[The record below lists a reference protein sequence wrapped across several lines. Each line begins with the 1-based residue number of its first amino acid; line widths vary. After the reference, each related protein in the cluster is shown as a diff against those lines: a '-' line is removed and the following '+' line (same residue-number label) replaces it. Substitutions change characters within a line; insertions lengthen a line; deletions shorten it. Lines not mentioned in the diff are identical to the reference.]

1 VSDVGWESTGSNIM
15 WEKFTSSSKR
25 VIKYAHEEAKHF
37 RNDVVDTEH
46 LLLGLLKDEN
56 SFAVKALVQMEVN
69 IEKVRS
75 SVIQEIPI
83 GNYDFENLNFSKQSK
98 EVLELAYKEARQLRH
113 TFIGSEHLLL
123 GLLRVQDCKACE
135 ILNQHTVT
143 YQSAKKVIIGMIQQ
157 PPAKKA
163 RSKTPTLDEFGI
175 DLNQLALDGKLDP
188 VVGRKMEIKRLIQ
201 ILSKRTKNN
210 PVLIGEPGVG
220 KTAIVEGLAQ
230 MIISDKVPGTL
241 KKARMVA
248 LDLAGLVAGTKF
260 RGEFEDRLKRVMKE
274 IMSADQEEPIILFID
289 ELHTVIGAGAAEGA
303 IDASN
308 ILKPA
313 LSRGELRCIGATTNN
328 EYKKYIERN
337 GALERRFQPVTVEEP
352 DMEETMDIL
361 YGLKDRYETHH
372 GVEITDEAIR
382 AATQYSQRFIT
393 SRSLPDKAIDLLDEA
408 CSKVAVFDS
417 LEEIE
422 CEAAKA
428 PVGAVAGTES
438 VVEVPTR
445 VEVPEDES
453 YDYERDYES
462 VDDDEEDPDTQEE
475 CDSGSKVRPAVTE
488 EDIAQVV
495 HAWTGIPVSAIAE
508 EETRKLLKTEESL
521 QVRVKGQEKAI
532 EILARALRRARV
544 GLKDPKRPTGA
555 FLFTGPTG
563 VGKTELAKALAEFL
577 FGDEKALIRF
587 DMSEYMERHS
597 VSRLVGAPPGYVG
610 YDEGGQLTEAVKRR
624 PYSVILMD
632 EIEKAHYE
640 VFNILLQ
647 IMEDGV
653 VTDSHGRHVDLKNSI
668 IILTSNLGTDS
679 IGMDEPL
686 GFRTKSVDDLST
698 DQIYKQMEP
707 KVKEALKRAFRPEFL
722 NRLDEIILF
731 RALSPEDIIEIADKF
746 LDRVSE
752 SALEHELNLEYTQEL
767 KHYLARS
774 GFNKAQGAR
783 PLRRVIQKEIEDPL
797 SEQILR
803 AEYSPGDTV
812 KIDVEGEG
820 DEQKIVFKRRE
831 LALPEGE
838 HAAIPAVAEEPE
850 T

>member
-1 VSDVGWESTGSNIM
+1 M

-37 RNDVVDTEH
+37 RNDAVDTEH

-56 SFAVKALVQMEVN
+56 SFAVKALFQMDVN

-75 SVIQEIPI
+75 AVIQDIPI

-123 GLLRVQDCKACE
+123 GLLRVTDCKAAD
-135 ILNQHTVT
+135 ILNQHGVS
-143 YQSAKKVIIGMIQQ
+143 YQQAKKVIIGMIQQ
-157 PPAKKA
+157 APPAKKT
-163 RSKTPTLDEFGI
+163 RSKTPTLDEFGT
-175 DLNQLALDGKLDP
+175 DLNVLARDGKLDP
-188 VVGRKMEIKRLIQ
+188 VVGRKTEINRLIQ

-230 MIISDKVPGTL
+230 LIIQDQVPGAL
-241 KKARMVA
+241 KKARMVS

-274 IMSADQEEPIILFID
+274 ITSADQEEPIILFID

-313 LSRGELRCIGATTNN
+313 LARGELRCIGATTNN

-337 GALERRFQPVTVEEP
+337 GALERRFQPVNVDEPTVP
-352 DMEETMDIL
+352 ETIEIL
-361 YGLKDRYETHH
+361 NGLKERYEDHH
-372 GVEITDEAIR
+372 GVEITNESVL
-382 AATQYSQRFIT
+382 AAANYSHRFIT

-408 CSKVAVFDS
+408 CSKVAVFRNLD
-417 LEEIE
+417 EIE
-422 CEAAKA
+422 TEAAKM
-428 PVGAVAGTES
+428 PIGVRAGVES
-438 VVEVPTR
+438 TVEVPTR
-445 VEVPEDES
+445 VDIPDEDIS
-453 YDYERDYES
+453 
-462 VDDDEEDPDTQEE
+462 DEEDENYPLRDEIDEQYEDD
-475 CDSGSKVRPAVTE
+475 DSSGTPKIRPAVTE

-495 HAWTGIPVSAIAE
+495 HAWTGIPVAAIAE
-508 EETRKLLKTEESL
+508 EETLKLLRTEEIL
-521 QVRVKGQEKAI
+521 RQRVKGQERAI
-532 EILARALRRARV
+532 EVLGRALRRARV
-544 GLKDPKRPTGA
+544 GLKDPKRPTGC
-555 FLFTGPTG
+555 FLFCGPTG
-563 VGKTELAKALAEFL
+563 VGKTELAKTLAEFL

-653 VTDSHGRHVDLKNSI
+653 VTDSHGRHVDLRNCI
-668 IILTSNLGTDS
+668 LILTSNLGTDS
-679 IGMDEPL
+679 IGIDEPL
-686 GFRTKSVDDLST
+686 GFRTKSIDDLSS

-707 KVKEALKRAFRPEFL
+707 KVNEALKRAFRPEFL
-722 NRLDEIILF
+722 NRLDEIIIF
-731 RALSPEDIIEIADKF
+731 RALSEEDIIDIADKF
-746 LDRVSE
+746 LDRVND
-752 SALEHELNLEYTQEL
+752 SAVEHELNLEYTDQL
-767 KHYLARS
+767 KVYLARK
-774 GFNKAQGAR
+774 GFSKAQGAR

-797 SEQILR
+797 SEQILQGNFN
-803 AEYSPGDTV
+803 PGDTV
-812 KIDVEGEG
+812 MVDVTGEG
-820 DEQKIVFKRRE
+820 DNQKITFNKIQ
-831 LALPEGE
+831 LALEPPKIPEE
-838 HAAIPAVAEEPE
+838 S
-850 T
+850 TSK

>member
-1 VSDVGWESTGSNIM
+1 M

-37 RNDVVDTEH
+37 RNDAVDTEH

-56 SFAVKALVQMEVN
+56 SFAVKALVQMDVN

-75 SVIQEIPI
+75 AVIQEIPI

-123 GLLRVQDCKACE
+123 GLLKVNEAKACE
-135 ILNQHTVT
+135 ILNNHGVT
-143 YQSAKKVIIGMIQQ
+143 YQTARKTIIGMIQQ
-157 PPAKKA
+157 TPPTKKA

-175 DLNQLALDGKLDP
+175 DLNKLAEDGKLDP
-188 VVGRKMEIKRLIQ
+188 VVGRTQEIKRLIQ

-230 MIISDKVPGTL
+230 LIINDKVPGTL
-241 KKARMVA
+241 KKARMVS

-274 IMSADQEEPIILFID
+274 ITTADPEEPIILFID

-328 EYKKYIERN
+328 EYKKYIARN
-337 GALERRFQPVTVEEP
+337 GALERRFQPVNVEEP
-352 DMEETMDIL
+352 TVDEAIDIL
-361 YGLKDRYETHH
+361 YGLKSRYEEHH
-372 GVEITDEAIR
+372 GVEITDESIR
-382 AATQYSQRFIT
+382 AAAHYSQRFIT

-408 CSKVAVFDS
+408 CSKVAIFRN
-417 LEEIE
+417 LEAIE
-422 CEAAKA
+422 RELAKVPA
-428 PVGAVAGTES
+428 GVTAGTES
-438 VVEVPTR
+438 VLEVPTR
-445 VEVPEDES
+445 VEVPEDEH
-453 YDYERDYES
+453 EIEQEHLEPAEETPETGEVES
-462 VDDDEEDPDTQEE
+462 DTET
-475 CDSGSKVRPAVTE
+475 VRPQVTE

-495 HAWTGIPVSAIAE
+495 HAWTGIPVAAIAE
-508 EETRKLLKTEESL
+508 EETLRLLKAEEIL
-521 QVRVKGQEKAI
+521 AKRVKGQEKAI
-532 EILARALRRARV
+532 ETLSRALRRARV
-544 GLKDPKRPTGA
+544 GLKDPKRPTGS

-653 VTDSHGRHVDLKNSI
+653 VTDSHGRHVDLKNTI

-679 IGMDEPL
+679 VGVDEPL
-686 GFRTKSVDDLST
+686 GFRTKSIDDMTT

-731 RALSPEDIIEIADKF
+731 RALTEKDIIEIADKF
-746 LDRVSE
+746 LDRVAE
-752 SALEHELNLEYTQEL
+752 SARDHELTLEYTEEL
-767 KHYLARS
+767 KHYLARK
-774 GFNKAQGAR
+774 GFSKAQGAR
-783 PLRRVIQKEIEDPL
+783 PLRRVIQKDIEDPL
-797 SEQILR
+797 SEQILKS
-803 AEYSPGDTV
+803 EYLPGMTV

-820 DEQKIVFKRRE
+820 DDQKIVFKSSATIALE
-831 LALPEGE
+831 EPATPALPSGSDE
-838 HAAIPAVAEEPE
+838 AE

>member
-1 VSDVGWESTGSNIM
+1 M

-37 RNDVVDTEH
+37 RNDAVDTEH

-56 SFAVKALVQMEVN
+56 SFAVKALHEMDVN

-75 SVIQEIPI
+75 AVIQEIPI
-83 GNYDFENLNFSKQSK
+83 GNYDFENLNFSKHSK

-123 GLLRVQDCKACE
+123 GLLRVQESKACD
-135 ILNQHTVT
+135 ILSQHGVT
-143 YQSAKKVIIGMIQQ
+143 YQTAKKVIMGMIQQ
-157 PPAKKA
+157 APPAKKA

-175 DLNQLALDGKLDP
+175 DLNKLARDGKLDP
-188 VVGRKMEIKRLIQ
+188 VVGRKREIQRLIQ

-230 MIISDKVPGTL
+230 LIVADKVPGAL
-241 KKARMVA
+241 RRARMVS

-274 IMSADQEEPIILFID
+274 ITTADEDEPIILFID

-352 DMEETMDIL
+352 TVDETIDIL
-361 YGLKDRYETHH
+361 NGLKERYEDHH
-372 GVEITDEAIR
+372 GVEITNESIL
-382 AATQYSQRFIT
+382 AAAHYSARFIT
-393 SRSLPDKAIDLLDEA
+393 SRCLPDKAIDLLDEA
-408 CSKVAVFDS
+408 CSKVAIFRS
-417 LEEIE
+417 LDEIE
-422 CEAAKA
+422 REAAKVPA
-428 PVGAVAGTES
+428 GVMAGAES
-438 VVEVPTR
+438 TVEVPTR
-445 VEVPEDES
+445 VELPEDES
-453 YDYERDYES
+453 YEGES
-462 VDDDEEDPDTQEE
+462 EYDEIEGDRIPREPEEDTRNM
-475 CDSGSKVRPAVTE
+475 VRPMVTE

-508 EETRKLLKTEESL
+508 EETRKLLRTEEML
-521 QVRVKGQEKAI
+521 RVRVKGQTRAI
-532 EILARALRRARV
+532 ETLARALRRARV
-544 GLKDPKRPTGA
+544 GLKDPKRPTGT

-610 YDEGGQLTEAVKRR
+610 YDEGGQLTEAIKRR

-653 VTDSHGRHVDLKNSI
+653 VTDSHGRHVDLKNCI
-668 IILTSNLGTDS
+668 VILTSNLGTDS
-679 IGMDEPL
+679 IGVDEPL
-686 GFRTKSVDDLST
+686 GFRTKSADDLSS
-698 DQIYKQMEP
+698 DQIYRQMEP

-731 RALSPEDIIEIADKF
+731 RALNEEDIIEIAQKF
-746 LDRVSE
+746 LDRVAD
-752 SALEHELNLEYTQEL
+752 SAREHELRLEYTTEL
-767 KHYLARS
+767 KHYLAKK
-774 GFNKAQGAR
+774 GFSKVQGAR
-783 PLRRVIQKEIEDPL
+783 PLRRVIQKEIEDTL
-797 SEQILR
+797 SEQILKGDFQ
-803 AEYSPGDTV
+803 PGDTV
-812 KIDVEGEG
+812 RVDVIGEG
-820 DEQKIVFKRRE
+820 DQTKVVFQRAG
-831 LALPEGE
+831 LALAEAETPALPSGSGE
-838 HAAIPAVAEEPE
+838 Q

>member
-1 VSDVGWESTGSNIM
+1 M

-56 SFAVKALVQMEVN
+56 SFAVKALLQMEVN

-75 SVIQEIPI
+75 AVIQEIPI
-83 GNYDFENLNFSKQSK
+83 GSYDFENLNFSKQSK

-123 GLLRVQDCKACE
+123 GILKVSESKACE
-135 ILNQHTVT
+135 ILNQHHVT
-143 YQSAKKVIIGMIQQ
+143 YQTAKKVIIGMIQQ

-175 DLNQLALDGKLDP
+175 DLNQLARDGKLDP

-230 MIISDKVPGTL
+230 LIVNDQVPGTL
-241 KKARMVA
+241 RKARMVS

-274 IMSADQEEPIILFID
+274 ITTADQEEPIILFID

-352 DMEETMDIL
+352 TVDEAIDIL
-361 YGLKDRYETHH
+361 YGLKPRYEEHH
-372 GVEITDEAIR
+372 GVEITDESIR
-382 AATQYSQRFIT
+382 AAAHYSQRFIT

-408 CSKVAVFDS
+408 CSKVAVFES

-422 CEAAKA
+422 KEAAKT
-428 PVGAVAGTES
+428 PVGIGVTADST
-438 VVEVPTR
+438 VEVPTR
-445 VEVPEDES
+445 VEVPDVGPYEEDEQQII
-453 YDYERDYES
+453 EEEETS
-462 VDDDEEDPDTQEE
+462 VVE
-475 CDSGSKVRPAVTE
+475 RPAKREKRARVKVTE

-508 EETRKLLKTEESL
+508 EETKKLLKTEEML
-521 QVRVKGQEKAI
+521 ALRVKGQTAAI
-532 EILARALRRARV
+532 EVLGRALRRARV

-555 FLFTGPTG
+555 FLFAGPTG

-610 YDEGGQLTEAVKRR
+610 FDEGGQLTEAVKRR
-624 PYSVILMD
+624 PYSIILMD

-653 VTDSHGRHVDLKNSI
+653 VTDSHGRHVDLKNCI

-679 IGMDEPL
+679 IGMEEPL
-686 GFRTKSVDDLST
+686 GFRNKSIDDLSS

-707 KVKEALKRAFRPEFL
+707 KVQEALRRAFRPEFL
-722 NRLDEIILF
+722 NRLDEVVLF
-731 RALSPEDIIEIADKF
+731 RALNEEDIIEIAEKF
-746 LDRVSE
+746 LNRVGD
-752 SALEHELNLEYTQEL
+752 SAREHELNVEYTPEL
-767 KHYLARS
+767 KHYLARK
-774 GFNKAQGAR
+774 GFSKSQGAR
-783 PLRRVIQKEIEDPL
+783 PLRRLIQKEIEDPL
-797 SEQILR
+797 SEQLLR
-803 AEYSPGDTV
+803 AEYMPGETV
-812 KIDVEGEG
+812 SVSIEGEG
-820 DEQKIVFKRRE
+820 DDEHIVFKGIGIKE
-831 LALPEGE
+831 ALEETVPPALPEK
-838 HAAIPAVAEEPE
+838 AENPS
-850 T
+850 

>member
-1 VSDVGWESTGSNIM
+1 M

-37 RNDVVDTEH
+37 RNDAVDTEH

-75 SVIQEIPI
+75 AVIQEIPI

-123 GLLRVQDCKACE
+123 GLLRVGESKACE
-135 ILNQHTVT
+135 ILNNHGVT
-143 YQSAKKVIIGMIQQ
+143 YQTAKKIIIGMISQA
-157 PPAKKA
+157 PPTKKA
-163 RSKTPTLDEFGI
+163 RSKTPTLDEFGV
-175 DLNQLALDGKLDP
+175 DLNVLAKEGKLDP
-188 VVGRKMEIKRLIQ
+188 VVGRKKEINRLIQ

-230 MIISDKVPGTL
+230 LIVQDKVPGEL
-241 KKARMVA
+241 RNARMVS

-274 IMSADQEEPIILFID
+274 ITSADDEEPIILFID

-352 DMEETMDIL
+352 TVDEAIDIL
-361 YGLKDRYETHH
+361 YGLKERYEQHH
-372 GVEITDEAIR
+372 GVEITDESIR
-382 AATQYSQRFIT
+382 AAAHYSQRFIT

-408 CSKVAVFDS
+408 CSKVAIFRS
-417 LEEIE
+417 LDRIE
-422 CEAAKA
+422 SEAAKA
-428 PVGAVAGTES
+428 TAAITTES

-445 VEVPEDES
+445 VEVPDVGLHEDELEYGEPS
-453 YDYERDYES
+453 GIVETVERES
-462 VDDDEEDPDTQEE
+462 DAEIQ
-475 CDSGSKVRPAVTE
+475 KVTE

-508 EETRKLLKTEESL
+508 EETRKLLRTEEILS
-521 QVRVKGQEKAI
+521 QRVMGQTKAI
-532 EILARALRRARV
+532 ETLARALRRARV

-653 VTDSHGRHVDLKNSI
+653 VTDSHGRHVDLKNTI

-679 IGMDEPL
+679 LGVEEPL
-686 GFRTKSVDDLST
+686 GFRTKTMEDMSS

-731 RALSPEDIIEIADKF
+731 RALTETDIIEIAEKF
-746 LDRVSE
+746 LNRVAD
-752 SALEHELNLEYTQEL
+752 SAKEHELKLEYTDSL
-767 KHYLARS
+767 KRYLAKA
-774 GFNKAQGAR
+774 GFSKSQGAR

-797 SEQILR
+797 SEHILR
-803 AEYSPGDTV
+803 GEFMPGDTI
-812 KIDVEGEG
+812 KADIRSEG
-820 DEQKIVFKRRE
+820 DAQEITFTRIESKLLPDGEEIP
-831 LALPEGE
+831 ALP
-838 HAAIPAVAEEPE
+838 AIDESEE
-850 T
+850 

>member
-1 VSDVGWESTGSNIM
+1 MARSFIM

-75 SVIQEIPI
+75 AVIQEIPI

-123 GLLRVQDCKACE
+123 GLLRVSESKANE
-135 ILNQHTVT
+135 ILNQHQVT
-143 YQSAKKVIIGMIQQ
+143 YQSAKKIIIGMIQQ

-175 DLNQLALDGKLDP
+175 DLNTLARDGKLDP
-188 VVGRKMEIKRLIQ
+188 VVGRMTEIKRLIQ

-230 MIISDKVPGTL
+230 MIINDQVPGTL
-241 KKARMVA
+241 KKARMVS

-274 IMSADQEEPIILFID
+274 ITSADPEEPIILFID

-337 GALERRFQPVTVEEP
+337 GALERRFQPVNVEEP
-352 DMEETMDIL
+352 TVDEAIDIL
-361 YGLKDRYETHH
+361 NGLKSRYEEHH
-372 GVEITDEAIR
+372 GVEITKESIR
-382 AATQYSQRFIT
+382 AAAYYSQRFIT
-393 SRSLPDKAIDLLDEA
+393 NRSLPDKAIDLLDEA
-408 CSKVAVFDS
+408 CSKVAVFDN

-422 CEAAKA
+422 REAAKA
-428 PVGAVAGTES
+428 PVGAGVTTES

-445 VEVPEDES
+445 VEVPEEGLH
-453 YDYERDYES
+453 E
-462 VDDDEEDPDTQEE
+462 DDEAHHFRTDEE
-475 CDSGSKVRPAVTE
+475 PAREPVESSSRKVRAKVTE

-508 EETRKLLKTEESL
+508 EETKKLLRTEEIL
-521 QVRVKGQEKAI
+521 AMRIKGQSHAI
-532 EILARALRRARV
+532 EVLARALRRARV

-610 YDEGGQLTEAVKRR
+610 FDEGGQLTEAVKRR
-624 PYSVILMD
+624 PYSIILMD

-653 VTDSHGRHVDLKNSI
+653 VTDSHGRHVDLKNCI

-679 IGMDEPL
+679 IGLDEPL
-686 GFRTKSVDDLST
+686 GFRTKSIDDLST
-698 DQIYKQMEP
+698 DQIYRRMGP
-707 KVKEALKRAFRPEFL
+707 KVQEALRRAFRPEFL

-731 RALSPEDIIEIADKF
+731 RALEEEDIIEIAQKF
-746 LDRVSE
+746 LERVAE
-752 SALEHELNLEYTQEL
+752 SAQAHELTVKYTEEL
-767 KHYLARS
+767 KRYLARK
-774 GFNKAQGAR
+774 GFSKAQGAR

-797 SEQILR
+797 SEQLLR
-803 AEYSPGDTV
+803 AEYKHGDTV
-812 KIDVEGEG
+812 LVTIEGEG
-820 DEQKIVFKRRE
+820 DDEKIVFNNIGGSEMLAESITR
-831 LALPEGE
+831 ALPEK
-838 HAAIPAVAEEPE
+838 VDDPE
-850 T
+850 

>member
-1 VSDVGWESTGSNIM
+1 M

-37 RNDVVDTEH
+37 RNDAVDTEH

-56 SFAVKALVQMEVN
+56 SFAVKALIQMEVN

-75 SVIQEIPI
+75 AVIQEIPI

-123 GLLRVQDCKACE
+123 GLLRVSESKACE
-135 ILNQHTVT
+135 ILNNQSVT
-143 YQSAKKVIIGMIQQ
+143 YQTAKKIIVGMISQT
-157 PPAKKA
+157 PPTKKA

-175 DLNQLALDGKLDP
+175 DLNVLATDGKLDP
-188 VVGRKMEIKRLIQ
+188 VVGRKREINRLIQ

-230 MIISDKVPGTL
+230 LIISDQVPGEL
-241 KKARMVA
+241 KNARIVS

-274 IMSADQEEPIILFID
+274 IITADDDEPIILFID

-313 LSRGELRCIGATTNN
+313 LSRGDLRCVGATTNN

-352 DMEETMDIL
+352 TVDEAIDIL
-361 YGLKDRYETHH
+361 YGLKDRYEQHH
-372 GVEITDEAIR
+372 GVVISEEAIR
-382 AATQYSQRFIT
+382 AAAHYSQRFIT
-393 SRSLPDKAIDLLDEA
+393 SRSLPDKAIDLMDEA
-408 CSKVAVFDS
+408 CSKVAVFQS
-417 LEEIE
+417 LDEIE
-422 CEAAKA
+422 TEAAKS
-428 PVGAVAGTES
+428 PTAVPAES
-438 VVEVPTR
+438 TVEVPTR
-445 VEVPEDES
+445 VEVPDTDPHEDEVD
-453 YDYERDYES
+453 YDAPPKEPEP
-462 VDDDEEDPDTQEE
+462 VEEKQDEEKP
-475 CDSGSKVRPAVTE
+475 VVTE

-508 EETRKLLKTEESL
+508 EETRKLLRTEEIL
-521 QVRVKGQEKAI
+521 AKRVMGQEAAI
-532 EILARALRRARV
+532 ESLARALRRARV
-544 GLKDPKRPTGA
+544 GLKDPKRPTGS

-653 VTDSHGRHVDLKNSI
+653 VTDSHGRHVDLRNCI

-679 IGMDEPL
+679 IGVDEPL
-686 GFRTKSVDDLST
+686 GFRTKSVDDLSS

-731 RALSPEDIIEIADKF
+731 RALTEEDIIEIADKF
-746 LDRVSE
+746 LTRVSE
-752 SALEHELNLEYTQEL
+752 SGAEHELKLEFTGDL
-767 KHYLARS
+767 KKYLAKA
-774 GFNKAQGAR
+774 GFSKIHGAR

-797 SEQILR
+797 SEHILR
-803 AEYSPGDTV
+803 GEFMPGDT
-812 KIDVEGEG
+812 IRTDISGEG
-820 DEQKIVFKRRE
+820 DDQKITFNRIDSKLLPDDE
-831 LALPEGE
+831 EIPALPTGSD
-838 HAAIPAVAEEPE
+838 VEE
-850 T
+850 

>member
-1 VSDVGWESTGSNIM
+1 M

-75 SVIQEIPI
+75 AVIQEIPI

-123 GLLRVQDCKACE
+123 GLLRVSESKANE
-135 ILNQHTVT
+135 ILNQHQVT
-143 YQSAKKVIIGMIQQ
+143 YQSAKKIIIGMIQQ

-175 DLNQLALDGKLDP
+175 DLNILARDGKLDP
-188 VVGRKMEIKRLIQ
+188 VVGRTMEIKRLIQ

-230 MIISDKVPGTL
+230 LIINDQVPGTL
-241 KKARMVA
+241 KKARMVS

-274 IMSADQEEPIILFID
+274 ITSADQEEPIILFID

-313 LSRGELRCIGATTNN
+313 LSRGDLRCIGATTNN

-337 GALERRFQPVTVEEP
+337 GALERRFQPVNVEEP
-352 DMEETMDIL
+352 TVDEAIDIL
-361 YGLKDRYETHH
+361 NGLKSRYEEHH
-372 GVEITDEAIR
+372 GVDITKESIR
-382 AATQYSQRFIT
+382 AAAHYSQRFIT

-408 CSKVAVFDS
+408 CSKVAVFDN

-422 CEAAKA
+422 REAAKA
-428 PVGAVAGTES
+428 PVGAGVTTES

-445 VEVPEDES
+445 VEVPEEGLH
-453 YDYERDYES
+453 E
-462 VDDDEEDPDTQEE
+462 DDEAHHFRTDEGPAREPVE
-475 CDSGSKVRPAVTE
+475 SSSRKVRASVTE

-508 EETRKLLKTEESL
+508 EETKKLLRTEEIL
-521 QVRVKGQEKAI
+521 AGRIKGQTKAI
-532 EILARALRRARV
+532 EVLARALRRARV

-610 YDEGGQLTEAVKRR
+610 FDEGGQLTEAVKRR
-624 PYSVILMD
+624 PYSIILMD

-647 IMEDGV
+647 IMEDGI
-653 VTDSHGRHVDLKNSI
+653 VTDSHGRHVDLKNCI

-679 IGMDEPL
+679 IGLDEPL
-686 GFRTKSVDDLST
+686 GFRTKSIDDLST
-698 DQIYKQMEP
+698 DQIYKRMGP
-707 KVKEALKRAFRPEFL
+707 KVQEALRRAFRPEFL

-731 RALSPEDIIEIADKF
+731 RALEEEDIIEIAQKF
-746 LDRVSE
+746 LERVAE
-752 SALEHELNLEYTQEL
+752 SATTHELTVEYTEEL
-767 KHYLARS
+767 KKYLARK
-774 GFNKAQGAR
+774 GFSKAQGAR

-797 SEQILR
+797 SEQLLR
-803 AEYSPGDTV
+803 AEYKAGDTV
-812 KIDVEGEG
+812 LVTIEGKG
-820 DEQKIVFKRRE
+820 DDEKIVFNNIGGSEMLAESITR
-831 LALPEGE
+831 ALPEK
-838 HAAIPAVAEEPE
+838 VDDPE
-850 T
+850 

>member
-1 VSDVGWESTGSNIM
+1 M

-25 VIKYAHEEAKHF
+25 VIKNAHEEAKHF
-37 RNDVVDTEH
+37 RNEAVDTEH

-56 SFAVKALVQMEVN
+56 SFAVKALYQMDVN

-83 GNYDFENLNFSKQSK
+83 GNFDFENLNFSKQSK

-123 GLLRVQDCKACE
+123 GLLKVEESKACE
-135 ILNQHTVT
+135 ILNKFGVN
-143 YQSAKKVIIGMIQQ
+143 YQSAKKVIIGMISQT
-157 PPAKKA
+157 PAQKKS
-163 RSKTPTLDEFGI
+163 RSKTPTLDEFGT
-175 DLNQLALDGKLDP
+175 DLNKLAREGKLDP
-188 VVGRKMEIKRLIQ
+188 VIGRKTEINRVIQ

-220 KTAIVEGLAQ
+220 KTAIVEGLAKL
-230 MIISDKVPGTL
+230 IVEDKVPGAL
-241 KKARMVA
+241 RHARMMA

-274 IMSADQEEPIILFID
+274 IIGADEDEPIILFID

-352 DMEETMDIL
+352 TVDETIDIL
-361 YGLKDRYETHH
+361 NGLKERYEEHH
-372 GVEITDEAIR
+372 GVEITPESIR
-382 AATQYSQRFIT
+382 AAAHYSQRFIT

-408 CSKVAVFDS
+408 CSKVSIFRTLA
-417 LEEIE
+417 EIE
-422 CEAAKA
+422 AETRVPAG
-428 PVGAVAGTES
+428 VGASAES
-438 VVEVPTR
+438 AVEVPTR
-445 VEVPEDES
+445 VEVPE
-453 YDYERDYES
+453 
-462 VDDDEEDPDTQEE
+462 VGPDDEPEYPNGIEETDEYDTNRSE
-475 CDSGSKVRPAVTE
+475 SKRSEIRPQVTE

-508 EETRKLLKTEESL
+508 EETRKLLRTEEIL
-521 QVRVKGQEKAI
+521 KQRVKGQEAAI
-532 EILARALRRARV
+532 AVLAKALRRARV
-544 GLKDPKRPTGA
+544 GLKDPKRPTGS

-653 VTDSHGRHVDLKNSI
+653 VTDSHGRHVDLKNTI
-668 IILTSNLGTDS
+668 LILTSNLGTDS
-679 IGMDEPL
+679 IGVDEPL
-686 GFRTKSVDDLST
+686 GFRSKTVDDMST

-731 RALSPEDIIEIADKF
+731 RALTEENIIEIASKF
-746 LDRVSE
+746 LERVAE
-752 SALEHELNLEYTQEL
+752 SAQEHDLKLVYTPALER
-767 KHYLARS
+767 YLARR
-774 GFNKAQGAR
+774 GFSKAQGAR

-797 SEQILR
+797 SERILKGDFM
-803 AEYSPGDTV
+803 PGDTV
-812 KIDVEGEG
+812 RCDIRG
-820 DEQKIVFKRRE
+820 DGDNQQIVFERQSAIPE
-831 LALPEGE
+831 GPEHLSLPED
-838 HAAIPAVAEEPE
+838 VKK
-850 T
+850 

>member
-1 VSDVGWESTGSNIM
+1 M

-56 SFAVKALVQMEVN
+56 SFAVKALLQMEVN

-75 SVIQEIPI
+75 AVIQEIPI
-83 GNYDFENLNFSKQSK
+83 GSYDFENLNFSKQSK

-123 GLLRVQDCKACE
+123 GILHVSESKANE
-135 ILNQHTVT
+135 ILNQHNVT
-143 YQSAKKVIIGMIQQ
+143 YQSAKKVIISMIQA

-175 DLNQLALDGKLDP
+175 DLNQLARDGKLDP

-230 MIISDKVPGTL
+230 LIVTDQVPGTL
-241 KKARMVA
+241 RKARMVS

-274 IMSADQEEPIILFID
+274 ITSADQEEPIILFID

-352 DMEETMDIL
+352 TVDETIGIL
-361 YGLKDRYETHH
+361 NGLKPRYEEHH
-372 GVEITDEAIR
+372 GVEITDESIH
-382 AATQYSQRFIT
+382 AAAHYSQRFIT
-393 SRSLPDKAIDLLDEA
+393 NRSLPDKAIDLLDEA
-408 CSKVAVFDS
+408 CSKVAIFDS

-422 CEAAKA
+422 REAAKA
-428 PVGAVAGTES
+428 PVGIGVGAES
-438 VVEVPTR
+438 TVEVPTR
-445 VEVPEDES
+445 VEVPDVGPYEEDEQQII
-453 YDYERDYES
+453 E
-462 VDDDEEDPDTQEE
+462 DEEVSVMERPVKRQK
-475 CDSGSKVRPAVTE
+475 KVRVKVTE

-508 EETRKLLKTEESL
+508 EETRKLLKTEEIL
-521 QVRVKGQEKAI
+521 AQRVKGQTAAI
-532 EILARALRRARV
+532 EVLGRALRRARV

-555 FLFTGPTG
+555 FLFAGPTG

-610 YDEGGQLTEAVKRR
+610 FDEGGQLTEAVKRR
-624 PYSVILMD
+624 PYSIILMD

-653 VTDSHGRHVDLKNSI
+653 VTDSHGRHVDLKNCI

-679 IGMDEPL
+679 IGLEEPL

-707 KVKEALKRAFRPEFL
+707 KVQEALRRAFRPEFL
-722 NRLDEIILF
+722 NRLDEIVLF
-731 RALSPEDIIEIADKF
+731 RALNEEDIIDIAEKF
-746 LDRVSE
+746 LNRVAD
-752 SALEHELNLEYTQEL
+752 SAREHELNIEYTDEL
-767 KHYLARS
+767 KHYLARK
-774 GFNKAQGAR
+774 GFSKAQGAR
-783 PLRRVIQKEIEDPL
+783 PLRRLIQKEIEDPL
-797 SEQILR
+797 SENLLR
-803 AEYSPGDTV
+803 AEYEPGETV
-812 KIDVEGEG
+812 MVSVEGEG
-820 DEQKIVFKRRE
+820 DEEHVVFKGMGKTPALE
-831 LALPEGE
+831 EGVAAALPEK
-838 HAAIPAVAEEPE
+838 AE
-850 T
+850 

>member
-1 VSDVGWESTGSNIM
+1 MARSFIM

-75 SVIQEIPI
+75 AVIQEIPI

-123 GLLRVQDCKACE
+123 GLLRVSESKANE
-135 ILNQHTVT
+135 ILNQHQVT
-143 YQSAKKVIIGMIQQ
+143 YQSAKKIIIGMIQQ

-175 DLNQLALDGKLDP
+175 DLNILARDGKLDP
-188 VVGRKMEIKRLIQ
+188 VVGRTMEIKRLIQ

-230 MIISDKVPGTL
+230 LIINDQVPGTL
-241 KKARMVA
+241 KKARMVS

-274 IMSADQEEPIILFID
+274 ITSADQEEPIILFID

-313 LSRGELRCIGATTNN
+313 LSRGDLRCIGATTNN

-337 GALERRFQPVTVEEP
+337 GALERRFQPVNVEEP
-352 DMEETMDIL
+352 TVDEAIDIL
-361 YGLKDRYETHH
+361 NGLKSRYEEHH
-372 GVEITDEAIR
+372 GVDITKESIR
-382 AATQYSQRFIT
+382 AAAHYSQRFIT

-408 CSKVAVFDS
+408 CSKVAVFDN

-422 CEAAKA
+422 REAAKA
-428 PVGAVAGTES
+428 PVGAGVTTES

-445 VEVPEDES
+445 VEVPEEGLH
-453 YDYERDYES
+453 E
-462 VDDDEEDPDTQEE
+462 DDEAHHFRTDEGPAREPVE
-475 CDSGSKVRPAVTE
+475 SSSRKVRASVTE

-508 EETRKLLKTEESL
+508 EETKKLLRTEEIL
-521 QVRVKGQEKAI
+521 AGRIKGQTKAI
-532 EILARALRRARV
+532 EVLARALRRARV

-610 YDEGGQLTEAVKRR
+610 FDEGGQLTEAVKRR
-624 PYSVILMD
+624 PYSIILMD

-647 IMEDGV
+647 IMEDGI
-653 VTDSHGRHVDLKNSI
+653 VTDSHGRHVDLKNCI

-679 IGMDEPL
+679 IGLDEPL
-686 GFRTKSVDDLST
+686 GFRTKSIDDLST
-698 DQIYKQMEP
+698 DQIYKRMGP
-707 KVKEALKRAFRPEFL
+707 KVQEALRRAFRPEFL

-731 RALSPEDIIEIADKF
+731 RALEEEDIIEIAQKF
-746 LDRVSE
+746 LERVAE
-752 SALEHELNLEYTQEL
+752 SATTHELTVEYTEEL
-767 KHYLARS
+767 KKYLARK
-774 GFNKAQGAR
+774 GFSKAQGAR

-797 SEQILR
+797 SEQLLR
-803 AEYSPGDTV
+803 AEYKAGDTV
-812 KIDVEGEG
+812 LVTIEGKG
-820 DEQKIVFKRRE
+820 DDEKIVFNNIGGSEMLAESITR
-831 LALPEGE
+831 ALPEK
-838 HAAIPAVAEEPE
+838 VDDPE
-850 T
+850 

>member
-1 VSDVGWESTGSNIM
+1 M

-37 RNDVVDTEH
+37 RNDAVDTEH

-56 SFAVKALVQMEVN
+56 SFAVKALIQLDVN

-75 SVIQEIPI
+75 AVIQEIPI

-123 GLLRVQDCKACE
+123 GLLRVQESKASE
-135 ILNQHTVT
+135 ILGNHGVT
-143 YQSAKKVIIGMIQQ
+143 YQTAKKVIIGMIQQ
-157 PPAKKA
+157 APTAKKA

-175 DLNQLALDGKLDP
+175 DLNKLADDGKLDP
-188 VVGRKMEIKRLIQ
+188 VVGRKTEIKRLIQ

-230 MIISDKVPGTL
+230 LIVQDKVPGTL
-241 KKARMVA
+241 KKARMVS

-260 RGEFEDRLKRVMKE
+260 RGEFEDRLKRVIKE
-274 IMSADQEEPIILFID
+274 ITSADEEEPIILFID

-337 GALERRFQPVTVEEP
+337 GALERRFQPVNVEEP
-352 DMEETMDIL
+352 TVDEAIDIL
-361 YGLKDRYETHH
+361 YGLKSRYEEHH
-372 GVEITDEAIR
+372 GVEITDESIK
-382 AATQYSQRFIT
+382 AAAYYSQRFIT

-408 CSKVAVFDS
+408 CSKVAIFRTLD
-417 LEEIE
+417 EIE
-422 CEAAKA
+422 KEISKV
-428 PVGAVAGTES
+428 PAGVTASAES
-438 VVEVPTR
+438 TLDVPTR
-445 VEVPEDES
+445 VEVPEDEGVGQDS
-453 YDYERDYES
+453 
-462 VDDDEEDPDTQEE
+462 DEESIEIPDEPEHEE
-475 CDSGSKVRPAVTE
+475 SAEEAVRPKVTE

-495 HAWTGIPVSAIAE
+495 HAWTGIPVAAIAE
-508 EETRKLLKTEESL
+508 EETRKLLRTEEIL
-521 QVRVKGQEKAI
+521 RKRVKGQDKAI
-532 EILARALRRARV
+532 ETLARALRRARV
-544 GLKDPKRPTGA
+544 GLKDPKRPTGS

-653 VTDSHGRHVDLKNSI
+653 VTDSHGRHVDLKNTI

-679 IGMDEPL
+679 IGVDEPL
-686 GFRTKSVDDLST
+686 GFRTKSIDDLSS

-707 KVKEALKRAFRPEFL
+707 RVQEALKRAFRPEFL
-722 NRLDEIILF
+722 NRIDEIILF
-731 RALSPEDIIEIADKF
+731 RALTEQDIIEIADKF

-752 SALEHELNLEYTQEL
+752 SAREHELSLEYTEKL
-767 KHYLARS
+767 KHYLARR
-774 GFNKAQGAR
+774 GFSKSQGAR

-803 AEYSPGDTV
+803 GEFLAGEVVNVD
-812 KIDVEGEG
+812 IEGEG
-820 DEQKIVFKRRE
+820 DDQVIVFRGSGRVALSE
-831 LALPEGE
+831 PATPALPSGPSETGE
-838 HAAIPAVAEEPE
+838 
-850 T
+850 

>member
-1 VSDVGWESTGSNIM
+1 MWGIEAIGSDIFRQEHAM
-15 WEKFTSSSKR
+15 WERFTSSSKR
-25 VIKYAHEEAKHF
+25 VIKNAHDEAKHF
-37 RNDVVDTEH
+37 RNEAVDTEH
-46 LLLGLLKDEN
+46 ILLGLLKDEK
-56 SFAVKALVQMEVN
+56 SFAVKALYQMDIN

-75 SVIQEIPI
+75 AVIQEIPI
-83 GNYDFENLNFSKQSK
+83 GNFDFENLNFSKHSRD
-98 EVLELAYKEARQLRH
+98 VLEQAYKEARQLKH

-123 GLLRVQDCKACE
+123 GLLRVQQCKACE
-135 ILNQHTVT
+135 ILNQYGVT
-143 YQSAKKVIIGMIQQ
+143 YQAARKVIMSMIQQ
-157 PPAKKA
+157 QPAIKKA

-175 DLNQLALDGKLDP
+175 DLNKLAREGKLDP
-188 VVGRKMEIKRLIQ
+188 VIGRKNEINRVIQ

-230 MIISDKVPGTL
+230 LIAAGKVPGAL
-241 KKARMVA
+241 RNARMVA

-274 IMSADQEEPIILFID
+274 ITGADQEEPIILFID

-313 LSRGELRCIGATTNN
+313 LARGELRCIGATSSN

-337 GALERRFQPVTVEEP
+337 GALERRFQPVNVEEP
-352 DMEETMDIL
+352 TVSETIDIL
-361 YGLKDRYETHH
+361 NGLKERYEEHH
-372 GVEITDEAIR
+372 GVEILQESII
-382 AATQYSQRFIT
+382 AAAQYSQRFIT
-393 SRSLPDKAIDLLDEA
+393 NRALPDKAIDLLDEA
-408 CSKVAVFDS
+408 CSKVAIFRT

-422 CEAAKA
+422 KSTKIPSSAG
-428 PVGAVAGTES
+428 GADN
-438 VVEVPTR
+438 VVEVPTKA
-445 VEVPEDES
+445 EVP
-453 YDYERDYES
+453 
-462 VDDDEEDPDTQEE
+462 DEEMLDDGEYVDEIEE
-475 CDSGSKVRPAVTE
+475 TEAFERTRTETIKPSVRPVVTE

-495 HAWTGIPVSAIAE
+495 HSWTGIPVSAIAE
-508 EETRKLLKTEESL
+508 EETRKLLRTEEIL
-521 QVRVKGQEKAI
+521 AKRVKGQDQAI
-532 EILARALRRARV
+532 AVLARALRRARV

-555 FLFTGPTG
+555 FLFAGPTG

-653 VTDSHGRHVDLKNSI
+653 VTDSHGRHVDLKNTI

-679 IGMDEPL
+679 IGVDEPL
-686 GFRTKSVDDLST
+686 GFRTKSVDELSSE
-698 DQIYKQMEP
+698 QIYKQMEP

-731 RALSPEDIIEIADKF
+731 RALEEDDIIEIAEKF
-746 LDRVSE
+746 LDRVAE
-752 SALEHELNLEYTQEL
+752 SAQEHELTLEFTEAL
-767 KHYLARS
+767 KHYLAAK
-774 GFNKAQGAR
+774 GFSKTQGAR
-783 PLRRVIQKEIEDPL
+783 PLRRLIQKEIEDPL
-797 SEQILR
+797 SERMLKGEFI
-803 AEYSPGDTV
+803 PGDTIRV
-812 KIDVEGEG
+812 DVRGEG
-820 DEQKIVFKRRE
+820 DDQDVVFERTDRKFVGTKTTA
-831 LALPEGE
+831 ALSGS
-838 HAAIPAVAEEPE
+838 
-850 T
+850 

>member
-1 VSDVGWESTGSNIM
+1 M

-56 SFAVKALVQMEVN
+56 SFAVKALLQMEVN

-75 SVIQEIPI
+75 AVIQEIPI
-83 GNYDFENLNFSKQSK
+83 GSYDFENLNFSKQSK

-123 GLLRVQDCKACE
+123 GILKVSESKACE
-135 ILNQHTVT
+135 ILNQHHVT
-143 YQSAKKVIIGMIQQ
+143 YQTAKKVIIGMIQQ
-157 PPAKKA
+157 PAAKKA

-175 DLNQLALDGKLDP
+175 DLNQLARDGKLDP

-230 MIISDKVPGTL
+230 LIVNDQVPGTL
-241 KKARMVA
+241 RKARMVS

-274 IMSADQEEPIILFID
+274 ITTADQEEPIILFID

-352 DMEETMDIL
+352 TVEETIDIL
-361 YGLKDRYETHH
+361 YGLKPRYEDHH
-372 GVEITDEAIR
+372 GVEITDESIR
-382 AATQYSQRFIT
+382 AAAYYSQRFIT

-408 CSKVAVFDS
+408 CSKVAIFES

-422 CEAAKA
+422 KEAAKT
-428 PVGAVAGTES
+428 PVGIGVSADST
-438 VVEVPTR
+438 VEVPTR
-445 VEVPEDES
+445 VEVPDVGPYEEDEQ
-453 YDYERDYES
+453 EIIE
-462 VDDDEEDPDTQEE
+462 DEETSVMERPVKR
-475 CDSGSKVRPAVTE
+475 GKKVRVKVTE

-508 EETRKLLKTEESL
+508 EETKKLLKTEEIL
-521 QVRVKGQEKAI
+521 AQRVKGQTAAI
-532 EILARALRRARV
+532 EILGRALRRARV

-555 FLFTGPTG
+555 FLFAGPTG

-610 YDEGGQLTEAVKRR
+610 FDEGGQLTEAVKRR
-624 PYSVILMD
+624 PYSIILMD
-632 EIEKAHYE
+632 EIAKAHYE

-653 VTDSHGRHVDLKNSI
+653 VTDSHGRHVDLKNCI

-679 IGMDEPL
+679 IGMEEPL
-686 GFRTKSVDDLST
+686 GFRSKSVDDLSS

-707 KVKEALKRAFRPEFL
+707 KVQEALRRAFRPEFL
-722 NRLDEIILF
+722 NRLDEVVLF
-731 RALSPEDIIEIADKF
+731 RALNEEDIIEIAEKF
-746 LDRVSE
+746 LNRVGD
-752 SALEHELNLEYTQEL
+752 SAREHELIVEYTPEL
-767 KHYLARS
+767 KHYLARK
-774 GFNKAQGAR
+774 GFSKAQGAR
-783 PLRRVIQKEIEDPL
+783 PLRRLIQKEIEDPL
-797 SEQILR
+797 SEQLLR
-803 AEYSPGDTV
+803 AEYMPGETV
-812 KIDVEGEG
+812 RVSIEGEG
-820 DEQKIVFKRRE
+820 DAEHIVFKGIGIKE
-831 LALPEGE
+831 PIEKGVTAALPEK
-838 HAAIPAVAEEPE
+838 ADSPA
-850 T
+850 

>member
-1 VSDVGWESTGSNIM
+1 M

-37 RNDVVDTEH
+37 RNDAVDTEH

-56 SFAVKALVQMEVN
+56 SFAVKALVQMDVN

-75 SVIQEIPI
+75 AVIQEIPI

-123 GLLRVQDCKACE
+123 GLLRVQECKAAE
-135 ILNQHTVT
+135 ILSQHGVT
-143 YQSAKKVIIGMIQQ
+143 YQGAKKVIIGMIQQ
-157 PPAKKA
+157 TPTSKKA
-163 RSKTPTLDEFGI
+163 RSKTPTLDEFGT
-175 DLNQLALDGKLDP
+175 DLNKLAADGKLDP
-188 VVGRKMEIKRLIQ
+188 VVGRKTEINRLIQ

-230 MIISDKVPGTL
+230 LIVADQVPGAL
-241 KKARMVA
+241 RHARMVA

-274 IMSADQEEPIILFID
+274 ITTADEAEPIILFID

-337 GALERRFQPVTVEEP
+337 GALERRFQPVNVEEP
-352 DMEETMDIL
+352 TVDEAIDIL
-361 YGLKDRYETHH
+361 YGLKERYEEHH
-372 GVEITDEAIR
+372 GVEITDESIH
-382 AATQYSQRFIT
+382 AAAHFSQRFIT
-393 SRSLPDKAIDLLDEA
+393 SRCLPDKAIDLLDEA
-408 CSKVAVFDS
+408 CSKVAVFRTLD
-417 LEEIE
+417 EIE
-422 CEAAKA
+422 KEAAKVPA
-428 PVGAVAGTES
+428 GVAAGTEGA
-438 VVEVPTR
+438 VEVPTR
-445 VEVPEDES
+445 VEVPDVEGVEDETG
-453 YDYERDYES
+453 YHEPE
-462 VDDDEEDPDTQEE
+462 DEHVGDSEKDTG
-475 CDSGSKVRPAVTE
+475 SGDAVRPLVTE

-508 EETRKLLKTEESL
+508 EETRKLLRAEVDL
-521 QVRVKGQEKAI
+521 RVRVKGQDRAI
-532 EILARALRRARV
+532 KVLARALRRARV
-544 GLKDPKRPTGA
+544 GLKDPKRPTGC

-577 FGDEKALIRF
+577 FGDEKALVRF

-610 YDEGGQLTEAVKRR
+610 YDEGGQLTEAIKRR

-668 IILTSNLGTDS
+668 LILTSNLGTDS
-679 IGMDEPL
+679 IGVDEPL
-686 GFRTKSVDDLST
+686 GFRTKSIDDMST

-731 RALSPEDIIEIADKF
+731 RALTEEDIIEIADKF
-746 LDRVSE
+746 LTRVAG
-752 SALEHELNLEYTQEL
+752 SAVQHQLKLVYTEEL
-767 KHYLARS
+767 KKYLARR
-774 GFNKAQGAR
+774 GFSKAQGAR
-783 PLRRVIQKEIEDPL
+783 PLRRVIQSEIEDPL
-797 SEQILR
+797 SERILKG
-803 AEYSPGDTV
+803 EFSPGDTV
-812 KIDVEGEG
+812 RVDVEGEG
-820 DEQKIVFKRRE
+820 EEETITFIIE
-831 LALPEGE
+831 EGSLRQS
-838 HAAIPAVAEEPE
+838 AATLEGIGRPE
-850 T
+850 TE

>member
-1 VSDVGWESTGSNIM
+1 MARSLIM

-75 SVIQEIPI
+75 AVIQEIPI

-123 GLLRVQDCKACE
+123 GLLRVTESKANE
-135 ILNQHTVT
+135 ILNQHQVT
-143 YQSAKKVIIGMIQQ
+143 YQSAKKIIIGMIQQ

-175 DLNQLALDGKLDP
+175 DLNILARDGKLDP
-188 VVGRKMEIKRLIQ
+188 VVGRTMEIKRLIQ

-230 MIISDKVPGTL
+230 LIINDQVPGTL
-241 KKARMVA
+241 KKARMVS

-274 IMSADQEEPIILFID
+274 ITSADQEEPIILFID

-337 GALERRFQPVTVEEP
+337 GALERRFQPVNVSEPTVDEAI
-352 DMEETMDIL
+352 DIL
-361 YGLKDRYETHH
+361 NGLKSRYEEHH
-372 GVEITDEAIR
+372 GVEITQESIR
-382 AATQYSQRFIT
+382 AAAHYSQRFIT

-408 CSKVAVFDS
+408 CSKVAVFDN

-422 CEAAKA
+422 REAAKA
-428 PVGAVAGTES
+428 PVGAGVTTES

-445 VEVPEDES
+445 VEVPEEGLH
-453 YDYERDYES
+453 E
-462 VDDDEEDPDTQEE
+462 DDEAHHFRTDEGPAREPVE
-475 CDSGSKVRPAVTE
+475 SSSRKVRAKVTE

-508 EETRKLLKTEESL
+508 EETKKLLRTEEIL
-521 QVRVKGQEKAI
+521 ARRIKGQSKAI
-532 EILARALRRARV
+532 EVLARALRRARV

-610 YDEGGQLTEAVKRR
+610 FDEGGQLTEAVKRR
-624 PYSVILMD
+624 PYSIILMD

-653 VTDSHGRHVDLKNSI
+653 VTDSHGRHVDLKNCI

-679 IGMDEPL
+679 IGLDEPL
-686 GFRTKSVDDLST
+686 GFRTKSIDDLST
-698 DQIYKQMEP
+698 DQIYKRMGP
-707 KVKEALKRAFRPEFL
+707 KVQEALRRAFRPEFL

-731 RALSPEDIIEIADKF
+731 RALEEEDIIEIAQKF
-746 LDRVSE
+746 LERVAE
-752 SALEHELNLEYTQEL
+752 SAQAHELTVEYTEEL
-767 KHYLARS
+767 KRYLARK
-774 GFNKAQGAR
+774 GFSKAQGAR

-797 SEQILR
+797 SEQLLR
-803 AEYSPGDTV
+803 AEYKPGDTV
-812 KIDVEGEG
+812 LVTIEGEG
-820 DEQKIVFKRRE
+820 DDEKIVFNNIGGSEMLAESITR
-831 LALPEGE
+831 ALPEK
-838 HAAIPAVAEEPE
+838 VDDPE
-850 T
+850 

>member
-1 VSDVGWESTGSNIM
+1 M

-25 VIKYAHEEAKHF
+25 VIKNAHDEAKHF
-37 RNDVVDTEH
+37 RNEAVDTEH

-56 SFAVKALVQMEVN
+56 SFAVKALYQMDVN

-75 SVIQEIPI
+75 AVIQEIPI
-83 GNYDFENLNFSKQSK
+83 GNFDFENLNFSKQSK

-123 GLLRVQDCKACE
+123 GLLKVQESKACE
-135 ILNQHTVT
+135 ILNQHGVN
-143 YQSAKKVIIGMIQQ
+143 YQGAKKVIIGMIQQ
-157 PPAKKA
+157 TPATKKA
-163 RSKTPTLDEFGI
+163 RSKTPTLDEFGT
-175 DLNQLALDGKLDP
+175 DLNKLARDGKLDP
-188 VVGRKMEIKRLIQ
+188 VVGRKTEINRVIQ

-230 MIISDKVPGTL
+230 LIVADKVPGAL
-241 KKARMVA
+241 RHARMVS

-274 IMSADQEEPIILFID
+274 ITTADDEEPIILFID

-337 GALERRFQPVTVEEP
+337 GALERRFQPVNVDEPTVN
-352 DMEETMDIL
+352 ETIAIL
-361 YGLKDRYETHH
+361 NGLKERYEEHH
-372 GVEITDEAIR
+372 GVVISDEAIR
-382 AATQYSQRFIT
+382 GAAHYSQRFIT

-408 CSKVAVFDS
+408 CSKVAVFRT
-417 LEEIE
+417 LNEIE
-422 CEAAKA
+422 QEARVPA
-428 PVGAVAGTES
+428 AVAAVEAT
-438 VVEVPTR
+438 VEVPTR
-445 VEVPEDES
+445 VEVPEVGPDDES
-453 YDYERDYES
+453 DYPGG
-462 VDDDEEDPDTQEE
+462 VEEEE
-475 CDSGSKVRPAVTE
+475 EYHRPPEPVDSGVRPIVTE

-508 EETRKLLKTEESL
+508 EETRKLLRTEDILSE
-521 QVRVKGQEKAI
+521 RVKGQRAAI
-532 EILARALRRARV
+532 AVLARALRRARV
-544 GLKDPKRPTGA
+544 GLKDPKRPTGS

-653 VTDSHGRHVDLKNSI
+653 VTDSHGRHVDLKNTI
-668 IILTSNLGTDS
+668 LILTSNLGTDS
-679 IGMDEPL
+679 IGVEEPL
-686 GFRTKSVDDLST
+686 GFRTKSADDLSS
-698 DQIYKQMEP
+698 DQIYRQMEP
-707 KVKEALKRAFRPEFL
+707 KVREALKRAFRPEFL
-722 NRLDEIILF
+722 NRLDEVILF
-731 RALSPEDIIEIADKF
+731 RALDPEDIIEIAARF
-746 LDRVSE
+746 LDRVAD
-752 SALEHELNLEYTQEL
+752 SAKEHDLRLEYTSNLEQ
-767 KHYLARS
+767 YLARR
-774 GFNKAQGAR
+774 GFSKTQGAR

-797 SEQILR
+797 SERILKGDFK
-803 AEYSPGDTV
+803 PGDLV
-812 KIDVEGEG
+812 RVDVRGEG
-820 DEQKIVFKRRE
+820 DNQEVTFERAE
-831 LALPEGE
+831 PMLAEGNE
-838 HAAIPAVAEEPE
+838 IPALTSKAEL
-850 T
+850 